1 MAQNGTSLQKDV
13 DTKPEETTENV
24 VEDSKPEET
33 KNGVED
39 SKPEET
45 AENGVEDS
53 KETNAS
59 PQNSSGVRTMAKS
72 SVPAK
77 NQGFIKSL
85 LIRIS
90 RIWPLKY
97 VFVMLR
103 KIAAFAGFPE
113 VESIGIADQM
123 QSPRRRFLSGKKR
136 IGRLARL
143 ILLLTPYRLQCALG
157 YHAAENIGNAEVSD
171 EIRKSPLKPHGKGS
185 KRKQD
190 DIEVEEEYH
199 SWVTF
204 MAEDL
209 PDEDQEDDPTY
220 EPSKF
225 SNSDSEENR
234 SKNDTESDLEVEE
247 KDGMFML
254 KESTQDPPANEAQI
268 QNGEIEPINEEQKT
282 SAE

>member
-1 MAQNGTSLQKDV
+1 MAEGNVQNMYRGAGGGRDIQQYKDLFSSVREPQQSPPSPKASTSKEFEDSGDEGTSTLRSDS
-13 DTKPEETTENV
+13 DEAG
-24 VEDSKPEET
+24 EDSRSSRYKVSLDEVDDLLSAIHTTLEIQEEKMLKGRHVQILSDNTTAAAYVT
-33 KNGVED
+33 KQGGTRSQGD
-39 SKPEET
+39 GS
-45 AENGVEDS
+45 
-53 KETNAS
+53 NA
-59 PQNSSGVRTMAKS
+59 
-72 SVPAK
+72 
-77 NQGFIKSL
+77 
-85 LIRIS
+85 
-90 RIWPLKY
+90 IWKVY
-97 VFVMLR
+97 
-103 KIAAFAGFPE
+103 K
-113 VESIGIADQM
+113 Q
-123 QSPRRRFLSGKKR
+123 K
-136 IGRLARL
+136 
-143 ILLLTPYRLQCALG
+143 LLLT
-157 YHAAENIGNAEVSD
+157 

-247 KDGMFML
+247 KDGMLML